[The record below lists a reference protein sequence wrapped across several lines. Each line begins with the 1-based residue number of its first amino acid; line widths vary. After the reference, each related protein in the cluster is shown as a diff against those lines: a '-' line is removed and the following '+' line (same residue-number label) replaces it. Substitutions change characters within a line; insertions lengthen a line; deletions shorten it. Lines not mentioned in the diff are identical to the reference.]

1 MERIFYFCLMQL
13 FYTPNIRP
21 QATAILS
28 EEESSHLFVLRK
40 KEGDIIH
47 VTDGNGY
54 LYEAVLLSITRKQA
68 AIICQK
74 ILSETALKNSGF
86 HLAIAPTKNM
96 DRIEWLV
103 EKATEI
109 GMDSISF
116 VRCKNSERRE
126 MKLDRLQKIMQN
138 AAKQSFTFRFPIIHP
153 LTDFEKFI
161 QQPFD
166 GKKMI
171 AYCEEKTAYITAA
184 IANDTQNM
192 VLIGPEGDFT
202 ESEVALAKA
211 NGFSSVSLGEKRL
224 RVETAG
230 IYALT
235 AFHILQ
241 NNT

>member
-1 MERIFYFCLMQL
+1 MERIFYFCPMQL
-13 FYTPNIRP
+13 FYAPNIRL
-21 QATAILS
+21 QTTDTLS
-28 EEESSHLFVLRK
+28 EEESSHIYVLRK

-47 VTDGNGY
+47 ITDGNGF
-54 LYEAVLLSITRKQA
+54 LYEAILLSVTRKQA
-68 AIICQK
+68 TFACQK
-74 ILSETALKNSGF
+74 ILSATALKNSGF

-109 GMDSISF
+109 GMESISF

-126 MKLDRLQKIMQN
+126 MKLDRLQKIMQS

-171 AYCEEKTAYITAA
+171 AYCEEKTENISAA
-184 IANDTQNM
+184 IAKDIHNM
-192 VLIGPEGDFT
+192 VLIGPEGDFA

-211 NGFSSVSLGEKRL
+211 NGFSSISLGEKRL

-230 IYALT
+230 IYAVT
-235 AFHILQ
+235 AFHVLQ
-241 NNT
+241 NNV